1 MLQVEDSSEIGWFLY
16 STKEMDAG
24 ALVDEIAEMVGV
36 QVGLRWKIIDIGV
49 KGNLPESQRI
59 RALNV
64 EVNTKYRWDAQR
76 KLIDY
81 FGRNSKDPTSYLNGI
96 RLRFVKNKKDGVN
109 PVEKGKIERLR
120 ARQKTFLQNIV
131 TSTTWDIIQLDYSPD
146 IHQPTLRQMIMD
158 MTTKDGNIPLFHCV
172 DLDWRGEGFVFQYAP
187 AVKVE
192 AECTINTLLPLLRHQ
207 YPDADLDR
215 YFSHGA
221 IDRCAGYKFDEAK
234 GLVVDS
240 LVQDHLTF
248 IDEENLLGFNFNTE
262 EAENHQSQT
271 EPGRPTTVEQT
282 LYNDSDSVS
291 TLANPGTTSF
301 ITPTMTNNISFARRN
316 DSRSNDNTSVTS
328 NTSTVTMETVSMMIE
343 SKISTLTTHVQ
354 NNEKKF
360 DELMKYIRTTT
371 GGNSSSAIIQSGTT
385 NNSNHDAGEVSSI
398 SSQVP

>member
-1 MLQVEDSSEIGWFLY
+1 
-16 STKEMDAG
+16 
-24 ALVDEIAEMVGV
+24 
-36 QVGLRWKIIDIGV
+36 
-49 KGNLPESQRI
+49 
-59 RALNV
+59 
-64 EVNTKYRWDAQR
+64 
-76 KLIDY
+76 
-81 FGRNSKDPTSYLNGI
+81 
-96 RLRFVKNKKDGVN
+96 
-109 PVEKGKIERLR
+109 
-120 ARQKTFLQNIV
+120 
-131 TSTTWDIIQLDYSPD
+131 LDYSPD

-158 MTTKDGNIPLFHCV
+158 MTTKEDNIPLFHCV

-234 GLVVDS
+234 GLVVDG

-248 IDEENLLGFNFNTE
+248 IDEENLLGFNLNID
-262 EAENHQSQT
+262 EAETNQSQT
-271 EPGRPTTVEQT
+271 EPGRPTTVDQT

-301 ITPTMTNNISFARRN
+301 ITPTLTNNISFARN

-385 NNSNHDAGEVSSI
+385 NNSNHAAGEASSI